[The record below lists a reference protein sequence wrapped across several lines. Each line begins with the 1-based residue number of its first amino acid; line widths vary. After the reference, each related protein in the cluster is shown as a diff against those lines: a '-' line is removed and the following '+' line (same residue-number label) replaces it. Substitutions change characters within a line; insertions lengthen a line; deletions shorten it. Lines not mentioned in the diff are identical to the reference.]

1 MCNCYIKL
9 YLSGKSKLKG
19 GPSSSPRGGLSGN
32 GTAPGDC
39 HPALTLFLSRMRLSV
54 SPVGVAA
61 YILRR
66 GTGTSGS
73 GSSRDRDRDASSGPE
88 DLLRVGVFRS
98 MVAALIRG
106 EAGSKEGIESSI
118 AIFRMDIAVLNRSS
132 QAQRVCYI
140 APSLSYYA
148 STSSRILSP
157 TKS

>member
-1 MCNCYIKL
+1 
-9 YLSGKSKLKG
+9 
-19 GPSSSPRGGLSGN
+19 
-32 GTAPGDC
+32 
-39 HPALTLFLSRMRLSV
+39 MRLSV

-66 GTGTSGS
+66 GTGTIGS
-73 GSSRDRDRDASSGPE
+73 GSSRDRDRDRDRDASSGPE

-118 AIFRMDIAVLNRSS
+118 AIFRMDIAVLNRTS

-140 APSLSYYA
+140 APSPSYYA
-148 STSSRILSP
+148 S
-157 TKS
+157 